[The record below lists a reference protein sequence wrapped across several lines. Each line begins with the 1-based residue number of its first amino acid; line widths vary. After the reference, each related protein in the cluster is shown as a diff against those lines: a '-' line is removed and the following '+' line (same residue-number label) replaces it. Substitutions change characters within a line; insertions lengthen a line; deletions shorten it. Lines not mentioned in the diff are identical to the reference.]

1 MAVEK
6 GEIGARE
13 GIKRMI
19 MRQPFPIN
27 ESFKQM
33 MGNMRETADMLL
45 ELRGEEFPCHKIVI
59 TATSEYFKKA
69 IKENDYINKYQFKI
83 RGPYR

>member
-1 MAVEK
+1 LAVEK

-13 GIKRMI
+13 AIKRMI

>member
-13 GIKRMI
+13 AIKRMI

>member
-1 MAVEK
+1 
-6 GEIGARE
+6 
-13 GIKRMI
+13 